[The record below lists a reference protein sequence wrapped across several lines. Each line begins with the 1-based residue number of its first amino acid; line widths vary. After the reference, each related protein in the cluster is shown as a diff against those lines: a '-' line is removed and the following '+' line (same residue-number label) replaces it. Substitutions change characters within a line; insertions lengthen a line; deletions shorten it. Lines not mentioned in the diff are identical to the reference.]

1 MVLGM
6 VLRDFGNN
14 VNVTDEELVEVVG
27 RFYRSVLLK

>member
-14 VNVTDEELVEVVG
+14 INVSDDELNIIIG
-27 RFYRSVLLK
+27 RFYKSVLAT